1 MRLTQSVA
9 AAALVLVAVLAAS
22 GPARAALTAEQVAQ
36 QIAEA
41 YGVRVLKI
49 APTEID
55 GRAAFRVTVMKP
67 GGNANDA
74 FRVTTLAVDAE
85 TGKLIPQFRHRA
97 SGYELS
103 GAPRYEAGP
112 SRPDAAEKGI
122 VWR

>member
-9 AAALVLVAVLAAS
+9 AAALVLVAVFAAS
-22 GPARAALTAEQVAQ
+22 DPAQAALTAEQVAR
-36 QIAEA
+36 QIAET
-41 YGVRVLKI
+41 YKVRVLKV
-49 APTEID
+49 APLEFG

-67 GGNANDA
+67 GGNSNDA
-74 FRVTTLAVDAE
+74 FRVTTIAVDAE

-97 SGYELS
+97 SGYDLPA
-103 GAPRYEAGP
+103 APRYEAGP